1 MLGLTMF
8 SAMLGEAWYA
18 MGANRLR
25 TFLTMLGMVI
35 GVGAVVLMMAIGQG
49 AEASVKRSISAM
61 GSHLFVVLSGPPRM
75 GGART
80 ATGNAPSLNVKDANA
95 ISELYGVVGVA
106 PVTMGKGQVVY
117 GSNNW
122 NTDVIGTTAGYLDV
136 RSWTLAAGYPFQDS
150 DTRSAT
156 RVALLGKTVVQNLF
170 GDDDIDPVG
179 KTIRIN
185 QRPFVVLG
193 VLDSKGQTLDGRDQ
207 DDTIIVP
214 LTTAQRKLF
223 GNQLPGTVRQIIVQA
238 ESDSAMNMVEDALN
252 GLLNQRHNIREG
264 ADSDF
269 SVRNL
274 TAIANSAAETARTM
288 SLLLGAIASVS
299 LLVGGIGI
307 MNIMLVSVT
316 ERTREIGI
324 RMAIGARELDILMQ
338 FLLEAIMISTVGC
351 LIGILI
357 GVGGAVLVRVFTA
370 AEVIVSSQSVFIA
383 FGVAVTIGIF
393 FGFYPARKA
402 ARLNPIEALRYQ

>member
-1 MLGLTMF
+1 
-8 SAMLGEAWYA
+8 MLGEAWHA

-49 AEASVKRSISAM
+49 AEDSVKRSISAM
-61 GSHLFVVLSGPPRM
+61 GSNLFVVLSGPPNVA
-75 GGART
+75 GARS
-80 ATGNAPSLNVKDANA
+80 ATGNAPSLNTKDANA
-95 ISELYGVVGVA
+95 IAELDGVSGVA
-106 PVTMGKGQVVY
+106 PITMGNAQVVF

-122 NTDVIGTTAGYLDV
+122 NTSIIGTTPSYMDV
-136 RSWTLAAGYPFQDS
+136 RSWNISEGYSFSDS
-150 DTRSAT
+150 DIRSST
-156 RVALLGKTVVQNLF
+156 RVALIGKTVAQSIF
-170 GDDDIDPVG
+170 GEDIDPVG
-179 KTIRIN
+179 KTIRIK
-185 QRPFVVLG
+185 QSPFVVLG
-193 VLDSKGQTLDGRDQ
+193 VLDNKGQSLDGRDQ

-223 GNQLPGTVRQIIVQA
+223 GNQMPGTVRQIIVQA
-238 ESDSAMNMVEDALN
+238 NSDKVMSMVEDNIN
-252 GLLNQRHNIREG
+252 GLLNQRHNIRPG

-274 TAIANSAAETARTM
+274 TALANSAAETTRTM

-324 RMAIGARELDILMQ
+324 RMAIGARQRDILLQ
-338 FLLEAIMISTVGC
+338 FLLEAIVISIVGC
-351 LIGILI
+351 LIGIGI
-357 GVGGAVLVRVFTA
+357 GVTGAFTVNHFTE
-370 AEVIVSSQSVFIA
+370 AEVIVSSNSMAIA
-383 FGVAVTIGIF
+383 FGVAASIGVF

-402 ARLNPIEALRYQ
+402 AMLNPIEALRYQ

>member
-1 MLGLTMF
+1 MF
-8 SAMLGEAWYA
+8 SAMLGEAWHA

-49 AEASVKRSISAM
+49 AEASVKRSINAM
-61 GSHLFVVLSGPPRM
+61 GSNLFVVLSGPPNM
-75 GGART
+75 GGARS

-95 ISELYGVVGVA
+95 IVDLSGVLGVA
-106 PVTMGKGQVVY
+106 PVTMGKAQIVF

-122 NTDVIGTTAGYLDV
+122 NTDIIGTTPSYLDV
-136 RSWTLAAGYPFQDS
+136 RSWDLTDGYAFSDS
-150 DTRSAT
+150 DIRSAT
-156 RVALLGKTVVQNLF
+156 RVALIGKTVADNIF
-170 GDDDIDPVG
+170 GEDIDPVG
-179 KTIRIN
+179 KTIRIK
-185 QRPFVVLG
+185 QSPFVVLG
-193 VLDSKGQTLDGRDQ
+193 VLSSKGQTLDGRDQ

-223 GNQLPGTVRQIIVQA
+223 GNQLPGSVRQIIVQA
-238 ESDSAMNMVEDALN
+238 ESDKAMVMVEEGLN
-252 GLLNQRHNIREG
+252 SLLNQRHNIREG

-274 TAIANSAAETARTM
+274 TAIANSAAETTRTM

-324 RMAIGARELDILMQ
+324 RMAIGARQRDILMQ
-338 FLLEAIMISTVGC
+338 FLLEAIVISIVGC
-351 LIGILI
+351 LIGIAI
-357 GVGGAVLVRVFTA
+357 GVAGALLVSTFTQ
-370 AEVIVSSQSVFIA
+370 AEVIVSSNSVIIA
-383 FGVAVTIGIF
+383 FSVAASIGVF
-393 FGFYPARKA
+393 FGFYPAKKA
-402 ARLNPIEALRYQ
+402 AMLNPIEALRYQ

>member
-1 MLGLTMF
+1 MF
-8 SAMLGEAWYA
+8 LAMLGEAWHA

-49 AEASVKRSISAM
+49 AEASVKRSINAM
-61 GSHLFVVLSGPPRM
+61 GSNLFVVLSGPPNM
-75 GGART
+75 GGARS

-95 ISELYGVVGVA
+95 ISELDGVLGVA
-106 PVTMGKGQVVY
+106 PVTMGKAQVVY

-122 NTDVIGTTAGYLDV
+122 NTDVIGTTPEYFDV
-136 RSWTLAAGYPFQDS
+136 RSWNLSDGYVFSDS
-150 DTRSAT
+150 DIRSAT
-156 RVALLGKTVVQNLF
+156 RVALIGKTVADNIF
-170 GDDDIDPVG
+170 GEDIDPVG
-179 KTIRIN
+179 KTLRLK
-185 QRPFVVLG
+185 QSPFVILG

-207 DDTIIVP
+207 DDVIIVP

-223 GNQLPGTVRQIIVQA
+223 GNQLPGSVRQILVQA
-238 ESDSAMNMVEDALN
+238 ESDKVMVMVEESLN
-252 GLLNQRHNIREG
+252 GLLNQRHNIRPG
-264 ADSDF
+264 SDSDF

-274 TAIANSAAETARTM
+274 TAIANSAAETTRTM

-324 RMAIGARELDILMQ
+324 RMAIGARQRDILLQ
-338 FLLEAIMISTVGC
+338 FLLEAIVISIVGC
-351 LIGILI
+351 LIGIGI
-357 GVGGAVLVRVFTA
+357 GVGGALAVSMFTQ
-370 AEVIVSSQSVFIA
+370 AEVIVSTESVAIA
-383 FGVAVTIGIF
+383 FGVAASIGVF
-393 FGFYPARKA
+393 FGFYPAKKA
-402 ARLNPIEALRYQ
+402 AMLNPIEALRYQ

>member
-1 MLGLTMF
+1 MF
-8 SAMLGEAWYA
+8 SAMLGEAWHA

-49 AEASVKRSISAM
+49 AEAAVKRSISAM
-61 GSHLFVVLSGPPRM
+61 GSNLFVVLSGPPNM
-75 GGART
+75 GGARS

-95 ISELYGVVGVA
+95 IADLDGVTGVA
-106 PVTMGKGQVVY
+106 PITMGKAQIVF

-122 NTDVIGTTAGYLDV
+122 NTDIIGTTPSYLDV
-136 RSWTLAAGYPFQDS
+136 RSWYLTDGYAFSDS
-150 DTRSAT
+150 DIRSAT
-156 RVALLGKTVVQNLF
+156 RVALIGKTVAQNIF
-170 GDDDIDPVG
+170 GDDIDPVG
-179 KTIRIN
+179 KTIRIK
-185 QRPFVVLG
+185 QSPFVVLG
-193 VLDSKGQTLDGRDQ
+193 VLDNKGQTLDGRDQ

-223 GNQLPGTVRQIIVQA
+223 GNQLPGSVRQIIVQA
-238 ESDSAMNMVEDALN
+238 ESDKAMSMVEEGLN
-252 GLLNQRHNIREG
+252 SLLNQRHNIREG

-274 TAIANSAAETARTM
+274 TAIANSAAETTRTM

-324 RMAIGARELDILMQ
+324 RMAIGARQRDILLQ
-338 FLLEAIMISTVGC
+338 FLLEAIVISIVGC
-351 LIGILI
+351 LIGIGI
-357 GVGGAVLVRVFTA
+357 GVAGAILVSSFTQ
-370 AEVIVSSQSVFIA
+370 AEVIVSSNSVIIA
-383 FGVAVTIGIF
+383 FSVAASIGVF

-402 ARLNPIEALRYQ
+402 AKLNPIEALRYQ

>member
-1 MLGLTMF
+1 MF
-8 SAMLGEAWYA
+8 GAMLGEAWHA

-49 AEASVKRSISAM
+49 AEAAVKRSINAM
-61 GSHLFVVLSGPPRM
+61 GSNLFVVLSGPPNM
-75 GGART
+75 GGARS

-95 ISELYGVVGVA
+95 ISELDGVIGVA
-106 PVTMGKGQVVY
+106 PVTMGKAQIVF

-122 NTDVIGTTAGYLDV
+122 NTDIIGTTASYLDV
-136 RSWTLAAGYPFQDS
+136 RSWYLTDGYAFSDS
-150 DTRSAT
+150 DIRSAT
-156 RVALLGKTVVQNLF
+156 RVALIGKTVAQNIF
-170 GDDDIDPVG
+170 GEDIDPVG
-179 KTIRIN
+179 KTIRIK
-185 QRPFVVLG
+185 QSPFVVLG

-223 GNQLPGTVRQIIVQA
+223 GNQLPGSVRQIIVQA
-238 ESDSAMNMVEDALN
+238 ESDKTMTMVEEGLN
-252 GLLNQRHNIREG
+252 SLLNQRHNIREG

-274 TAIANSAAETARTM
+274 TAIANSAAETTRTM

-324 RMAIGARELDILMQ
+324 RMAIGARQRDILMQ
-338 FLLEAIMISTVGC
+338 FLLEAIMISIVGC
-351 LIGILI
+351 LIGIGI
-357 GVGGAVLVRVFTA
+357 GVAGAVLVSTFTQ
-370 AEVIVSSQSVFIA
+370 AEVIVSSNSVIIA
-383 FGVAVTIGIF
+383 FSVAASIGVF

-402 ARLNPIEALRYQ
+402 AKLNPIEALRYQ

>member
-1 MLGLTMF
+1 MF
-8 SAMLGEAWYA
+8 TAMLGEAWHA

-35 GVGAVVLMMAIGQG
+35 GVSAVVLMMAIGQG

-61 GSHLFVVLSGPPRM
+61 GSNLFVVLSGPPTA
-75 GGART
+75 GGARS

-95 ISELYGVVGVA
+95 VTELDGVIGVA
-106 PVTMGKGQVVY
+106 PVTMGKAQIVF

-122 NTDVIGTTAGYLDV
+122 NTDIIGTTPSYLEIRGWGLSDGYAF
-136 RSWTLAAGYPFQDS
+136 SES
-150 DTRSAT
+150 DLRSAT
-156 RVALLGKTVVQNLF
+156 RVALVGKTIVQNIF
-170 GDDDIDPVG
+170 GDNIDPIG
-179 KTIRIN
+179 KTIRIK
-185 QRPFVVLG
+185 QSPFVILG

-223 GNQLPGTVRQIIVQA
+223 GNQLPGSVRQIMVQA
-238 ESDSAMNMVEDALN
+238 ESDNAMTMVEDSLN
-252 GLLNQRHNIREG
+252 SLLNQRHNIREG
-264 ADSDF
+264 TDSDF

-274 TAIANSAAETARTM
+274 TAIANSAAETTRTM

-324 RMAIGARELDILMQ
+324 RMAIGARQRDILLQ
-338 FLLEAIMISTVGC
+338 FLLEAIVISIVGC
-351 LIGILI
+351 LIGIAI
-357 GVGGAVLVRVFTA
+357 GVGGAIMVNTITK
-370 AEVIVSSQSVFIA
+370 AEIIISANSVAIA
-383 FGVAVTIGIF
+383 FGVAASIGVF

>member
-1 MLGLTMF
+1 MF
-8 SAMLGEAWYA
+8 TAMLGEAWHA

-61 GSHLFVVLSGPPRM
+61 GSHLFIVLSGPPNM
-75 GGART
+75 GGARS
-80 ATGNAPSLNVKDANA
+80 ATGNAASLNVSDAEA
-95 ISELYGVVGVA
+95 INELDGIASVA
-106 PVTMGKGQVVY
+106 PISMGKAQIVF
-117 GSNNW
+117 GSSNW
-122 NTDVIGTTAGYLDV
+122 NTDVIGTTASYLDI
-136 RSWTLAAGYPFQDS
+136 RDWQLTAGYSFSDS
-150 DTRSAT
+150 DVRSAT
-156 RVALLGKTVVQNLF
+156 RVALIGETVVQNIF
-170 GDDDIDPVG
+170 GDDIDPIG
-179 KTIRIN
+179 KTIRLKQN
-185 QRPFVVLG
+185 PFVVLG
-193 VLDSKGQTLDGRDQ
+193 VLAKKGQSLDGRDQ

-223 GNQLPGTVRQIIVQA
+223 GNQIPGSVRQIMVQA
-238 ESDSAMNMVEDALN
+238 QSDKVMAFAEENIN
-252 GLLNQRHNIREG
+252 GLLNQRHRIRDG

-274 TAIANSAAETARTM
+274 TALANSAAETTRTM

-324 RMAIGARELDILMQ
+324 RMAIGARQRDILMQ
-338 FLLEAIMISTVGC
+338 FLLEAIVISIVGC
-351 LIGILI
+351 LIGIAI
-357 GVGGAVLVRVFTA
+357 GVGGATAVSVFTQ
-370 AEVIVSSQSVFIA
+370 AEVIISSNSMMIA
-383 FGVAVTIGIF
+383 FSVAASIGVF
-393 FGFYPARKA
+393 FGFYPAHKA
-402 ARLNPIEALRYQ
+402 AKLNPIEALRYQ